1 MSKYFLVN
9 SKQEW
14 DWLMQKFEAE
24 GIKWRAGLNA
34 TAMEPI
40 TGYEDQVIKLAD
52 RCLTHAKRKVFVEA
66 LGVTNFIEVN
76 RLMDG
81 ENHG

>member
-9 SKQEW
+9 NKQEW

-34 TAMEPI
+34 TAMEPL
-40 TGYEDQVIKLAD
+40 TGYEDQVIELVD
-52 RCLTHAKRKVFVEA
+52 CHLIHAKRKVFVEA

-76 RLMDG
+76 RLMKG
-81 ENHG
+81 EYHG